1 MAGFCRIGFKFDNR
15 GDLRDLD
22 HYKKSRNL
30 QYPRVL
36 RRGTVGRM
44 KIHLFLLV
52 FGLALFVGCGEQTME
67 MATDQSHMPDETIIE
82 WSIKEA
88 LGHGRFFH
96 DYDHDHGDPGHGEA
110 DDATAESNK
119 EDFDFSRRTTK
130 SRPVD
135 PASRLEQLTIWNR
148 GLSDV
153 SGLLRLKSVKVL
165 YLVNNNIENLRP
177 LAGLANLEELYLD
190 NNPVADVS
198 VLAGMKQLKVLSL
211 RGTQATNGPGLAQLE
226 AALPQCEIIVN

>member
-1 MAGFCRIGFKFDNR
+1 
-15 GDLRDLD
+15 
-22 HYKKSRNL
+22 
-30 QYPRVL
+30 
-36 RRGTVGRM
+36 M
-44 KIHLFLLV
+44 KIHIFLLV
-52 FGLALFVGCGEQTME
+52 FGLALFVGCGQQE
-67 MATDQSHMPDETIIE
+67 MATAGEAPAMDNETIIDF
-82 WSIKEA
+82 SIKEA

-96 DYDHDHGDPGHGEA
+96 DYDHDHGDPGHGDPMDEA
-110 DDATAESNK
+110 TESDADVESSNTSS
-119 EDFDFSRRTTK
+119 DGGFNTSRPK

-177 LAGLANLEELYLD
+177 LAGLASLEELYLD

-211 RGTQATNGPGLAQLE
+211 RGTQATNGPGLAQLK

>member
-1 MAGFCRIGFKFDNR
+1 M
-15 GDLRDLD
+15 
-22 HYKKSRNL
+22 
-30 QYPRVL
+30 
-36 RRGTVGRM
+36 GRM
-44 KIHLFLLV
+44 KIHLFLWV
-52 FGLALFVGCGEQTME
+52 FGLALFVGCSAEQPDWAKAGEAPAM
-67 MATDQSHMPDETIIE
+67 DNETIIE

-110 DDATAESNK
+110 DDATAEATK
-119 EDFDFSRRTTK
+119 EDFDFSRPK

-177 LAGLANLEELYLD
+177 LAGLASLEELYLD

>member
-1 MAGFCRIGFKFDNR
+1 
-15 GDLRDLD
+15 
-22 HYKKSRNL
+22 
-30 QYPRVL
+30 
-36 RRGTVGRM
+36 M
-44 KIHLFLLV
+44 KIHIFLLV
-52 FGLALFVGCGEQTME
+52 FGLALFVGCGQQE
-67 MATDQSHMPDETIIE
+67 MATAGEAPAMDNETIIDF
-82 WSIKEA
+82 SIKEA

-96 DYDHDHGDPGHGEA
+96 DYDHDHDHGYGEKDVA
-110 DDATAESNK
+110 REENVQAK
-119 EDFDFSRRTTK
+119 PDFNRPK

-177 LAGLANLEELYLD
+177 LAGLASLEELYLD

-211 RGTQATNGPGLAQLE
+211 RGTQATNGPGLAQLK

>member
-1 MAGFCRIGFKFDNR
+1 
-15 GDLRDLD
+15 
-22 HYKKSRNL
+22 
-30 QYPRVL
+30 
-36 RRGTVGRM
+36 M

-52 FGLALFVGCGEQTME
+52 FGLALFVGCGKQE
-67 MATDQSHMPDETIIE
+67 MATDSVEPHMPDETIIE

-110 DDATAESNK
+110 DYATAESNK
-119 EDFDFSRRTTK
+119 EDFDFSRPK

-177 LAGLANLEELYLD
+177 LAGLASLEELYLD

-211 RGTQATNGPGLAQLE
+211 RGTQATNGPGLAQLK

>member
-1 MAGFCRIGFKFDNR
+1 MDEATESDADVESSKGGSAFNR
-15 GDLRDLD
+15 
-22 HYKKSRNL
+22 
-30 QYPRVL
+30 P
-36 RRGTVGRM
+36 
-44 KIHLFLLV
+44 
-52 FGLALFVGCGEQTME
+52 
-67 MATDQSHMPDETIIE
+67 
-82 WSIKEA
+82 
-88 LGHGRFFH
+88 
-96 DYDHDHGDPGHGEA
+96 
-110 DDATAESNK
+110 
-119 EDFDFSRRTTK
+119 K

-177 LAGLANLEELYLD
+177 LAGLASLEELYLD

-211 RGTQATNGPGLAQLE
+211 RGTQATNGPGLAQLK

>member
-1 MAGFCRIGFKFDNR
+1 
-15 GDLRDLD
+15 
-22 HYKKSRNL
+22 
-30 QYPRVL
+30 
-36 RRGTVGRM
+36 M
-44 KIHLFLLV
+44 KIHLFLWV
-52 FGLALFVGCGEQTME
+52 FGLALFVGCGQQE
-67 MATDQSHMPDETIIE
+67 MATSSDQVHMPDETIIE
-82 WSIKEA
+82 FSIKEA

-96 DYDHDHGDPGHGEA
+96 DHGYGEA
-110 DDATAESNK
+110 DVEADVSPSIEKNVVAKS
-119 EDFDFSRRTTK
+119 DFNRPK

-177 LAGLANLEELYLD
+177 LAGLATLEELYLD

-198 VLAGMKQLKVLSL
+198 VLVGMKQLKVLSL
-211 RGTQATNGPGLAQLE
+211 RGTQATNGPGLAQLR

>member
-1 MAGFCRIGFKFDNR
+1 
-15 GDLRDLD
+15 
-22 HYKKSRNL
+22 
-30 QYPRVL
+30 
-36 RRGTVGRM
+36 VGRM
-44 KIHLFLLV
+44 KIHLFLWV
-52 FGLALFVGCGEQTME
+52 FGLALFVGCGEQAMN
-67 MATDQSHMPDETIIE
+67 MAPPREHMPDETIIE

-96 DYDHDHGDPGHGEA
+96 DYDHDHTDYGHEKA
-110 DDATAESNK
+110 DDATAEATK
-119 EDFDFSRRTTK
+119 EDSNFSRPK

-177 LAGLANLEELYLD
+177 LAGLASLEELYLD

-211 RGTQATNGPGLAQLE
+211 RGTQATNGPGLDQLR

>member
-1 MAGFCRIGFKFDNR
+1 
-15 GDLRDLD
+15 
-22 HYKKSRNL
+22 
-30 QYPRVL
+30 
-36 RRGTVGRM
+36 M
-44 KIHLFLLV
+44 KIHLFLWV
-52 FGLALFVGCGEQTME
+52 FGLALFVGCGQKE
-67 MATDQSHMPDETIIE
+67 MSTASGQMHMPDETIIE

-110 DDATAESNK
+110 DDATAEATK
-119 EDFDFSRRTTK
+119 EDFDFSRPK

-177 LAGLANLEELYLD
+177 LAGLASLEELYLD

-211 RGTQATNGPGLAQLE
+211 RGTQATNGPGLAQLK

>member
-1 MAGFCRIGFKFDNR
+1 
-15 GDLRDLD
+15 
-22 HYKKSRNL
+22 
-30 QYPRVL
+30 
-36 RRGTVGRM
+36 M

-52 FGLALFVGCGEQTME
+52 FGLALFVGCGKQTME

-96 DYDHDHGDPGHGEA
+96 DYDHDHDDYGHGEA
-110 DDATAESNK
+110 DHATAESTNK
-119 EDFDFSRRTTK
+119 NDSAFNRPK

-177 LAGLANLEELYLD
+177 LAGLASLEELYLD

-211 RGTQATNGPGLAQLE
+211 RGTQATNGPGLAQLK

>member
-1 MAGFCRIGFKFDNR
+1 
-15 GDLRDLD
+15 
-22 HYKKSRNL
+22 
-30 QYPRVL
+30 
-36 RRGTVGRM
+36 M

-52 FGLALFVGCGEQTME
+52 FGLALFVGCGDSGERPGRM
-67 MATDQSHMPDETIIE
+67 HMPDETIIE

-96 DYDHDHGDPGHGEA
+96 DYDHDHGDSGHGEV
-110 DDATAESNK
+110 DVATAEATK
-119 EDFDFSRRTTK
+119 EDSNFSRPK

-177 LAGLANLEELYLD
+177 LAGLASLEELYLD

>member
-1 MAGFCRIGFKFDNR
+1 
-15 GDLRDLD
+15 
-22 HYKKSRNL
+22 
-30 QYPRVL
+30 
-36 RRGTVGRM
+36 M
-44 KIHLFLLV
+44 KIHLFLWV
-52 FGLALFVGCGEQTME
+52 FGLVWFVGCSTEPNWAMEEQ
-67 MATDQSHMPDETIIE
+67 AQLPDETIIE
-82 WSIKEA
+82 LSIKEA

-110 DDATAESNK
+110 DYATAESNK

-211 RGTQATNGPGLAQLE
+211 RGTQATNGPGLAQLR

>member
-1 MAGFCRIGFKFDNR
+1 MR
-15 GDLRDLD
+15 
-22 HYKKSRNL
+22 
-30 QYPRVL
+30 
-36 RRGTVGRM
+36 RM
-44 KIHLFLLV
+44 KIHLFLWA
-52 FGLALFVGCGEQTME
+52 FGLALFVGCSDHQMAK
-67 MATDQSHMPDETIIE
+67 ATDQVHMPDETIIDF
-82 WSIKEA
+82 SIKEA

-96 DYDHDHGDPGHGEA
+96 DYDHDHDDYNHGEEDPG
-110 DDATAESNK
+110 TAEATK
-119 EDFDFSRRTTK
+119 EDSNFSRPK

-177 LAGLANLEELYLD
+177 LAGLASLEELYLD

-211 RGTQATNGPGLAQLE
+211 RGTQATNGPGLAQLK

>member
-1 MAGFCRIGFKFDNR
+1 
-15 GDLRDLD
+15 
-22 HYKKSRNL
+22 
-30 QYPRVL
+30 
-36 RRGTVGRM
+36 M
-44 KIHLFLLV
+44 KIHLFLWV
-52 FGLALFVGCGEQTME
+52 FGLVLFVGCGEQAMN
-67 MATDQSHMPDETIIE
+67 MAPPREHMPDETIIE
-82 WSIKEA
+82 FSIKEA

-96 DYDHDHGDPGHGEA
+96 DYDHDHRYGDTMA
-110 DDATAESNK
+110 K
-119 EDFDFSRRTTK
+119 EDMARNEQAVEKVGSSKDGSAFNRPK

-177 LAGLANLEELYLD
+177 LAGLASLEELYLD

-211 RGTQATNGPGLAQLE
+211 RGTQATNGPGLAQLK

>member
-1 MAGFCRIGFKFDNR
+1 MDN
-15 GDLRDLD
+15 
-22 HYKKSRNL
+22 
-30 QYPRVL
+30 
-36 RRGTVGRM
+36 
-44 KIHLFLLV
+44 
-52 FGLALFVGCGEQTME
+52 
-67 MATDQSHMPDETIIE
+67 ETIIE

-110 DDATAESNK
+110 DKATAESTNK
-119 EDFDFSRRTTK
+119 EDFDFNRPK

-165 YLVNNNIENLRP
+165 YRVNNNIENLRP
-177 LAGLANLEELYLD
+177 LAGLASLEELYLD

>member
-1 MAGFCRIGFKFDNR
+1 MNMAP
-15 GDLRDLD
+15 
-22 HYKKSRNL
+22 
-30 QYPRVL
+30 PR
-36 RRGTVGRM
+36 
-44 KIHLFLLV
+44 
-52 FGLALFVGCGEQTME
+52 E
-67 MATDQSHMPDETIIE
+67 HMPDETIIE

-96 DYDHDHGDPGHGEA
+96 DYDHDHDDYGYGDKATGEA
-110 DDATAESNK
+110 SVTVVDNIGEASKEGFGHNK
-119 EDFDFSRRTTK
+119 GPISR
-130 SRPVD
+130 SVD

-177 LAGLANLEELYLD
+177 LAGLASLEELYLD

-211 RGTQATNGPGLAQLE
+211 RGTQATNGPGLAQLR

>member
-1 MAGFCRIGFKFDNR
+1 
-15 GDLRDLD
+15 
-22 HYKKSRNL
+22 
-30 QYPRVL
+30 
-36 RRGTVGRM
+36 M
-44 KIHLFLLV
+44 KIHLFLWV
-52 FGLALFVGCGEQTME
+52 FGLALFVGCSAEKPASLRG
-67 MATDQSHMPDETIIE
+67 HLPDETIIDF
-82 WSIKEA
+82 SIKEA

-96 DYDHDHGDPGHGEA
+96 DYDHDHDHRYGDKLAETEA
-110 DDATAESNK
+110 DENVVSSK
-119 EDFDFSRRTTK
+119 EGFGFNRPK

-177 LAGLANLEELYLD
+177 LAGLASLEELYLD

-211 RGTQATNGPGLAQLE
+211 RGTQATNGPGLAQLR

>member
-1 MAGFCRIGFKFDNR
+1 MAK
-15 GDLRDLD
+15 
-22 HYKKSRNL
+22 
-30 QYPRVL
+30 
-36 RRGTVGRM
+36 
-44 KIHLFLLV
+44 
-52 FGLALFVGCGEQTME
+52 
-67 MATDQSHMPDETIIE
+67 ATDQVHMPDETIIE

-110 DDATAESNK
+110 DYATAESNK

-177 LAGLANLEELYLD
+177 LAGLASLEELYLD

-211 RGTQATNGPGLAQLE
+211 RGTQATNGPGLAQLK

>member
-1 MAGFCRIGFKFDNR
+1 ME
-15 GDLRDLD
+15 
-22 HYKKSRNL
+22 
-30 QYPRVL
+30 
-36 RRGTVGRM
+36 
-44 KIHLFLLV
+44 
-52 FGLALFVGCGEQTME
+52 EQ
-67 MATDQSHMPDETIIE
+67 AQLPDETIIE
-82 WSIKEA
+82 FSIKEA

-96 DYDHDHGDPGHGEA
+96 DYDHDHDDYGHGEA
-110 DDATAESNK
+110 DVAKAEEKNDSEFN
-119 EDFDFSRRTTK
+119 RPK

-177 LAGLANLEELYLD
+177 LAGLASLEELYLD

-211 RGTQATNGPGLAQLE
+211 RGTQATNGPGLAQLR

>member
-1 MAGFCRIGFKFDNR
+1 MAK
-15 GDLRDLD
+15 
-22 HYKKSRNL
+22 
-30 QYPRVL
+30 V
-36 RRGTVGRM
+36 
-44 KIHLFLLV
+44 
-52 FGLALFVGCGEQTME
+52 
-67 MATDQSHMPDETIIE
+67 TDQVHMPDETIIDF
-82 WSIKEA
+82 SIKEA

-96 DYDHDHGDPGHGEA
+96 DYDHDHDHGYEEKMVE
-110 DDATAESNK
+110 ATASK
-119 EDFDFSRRTTK
+119 EDVESSKGGSGFNRPK

-177 LAGLANLEELYLD
+177 LAGLASLEELYLD

-211 RGTQATNGPGLAQLE
+211 RGTQATNGPGLAQLRE
-226 AALPQCEIIVN
+226 ALPQCEIIVN

>member
-1 MAGFCRIGFKFDNR
+1 
-15 GDLRDLD
+15 
-22 HYKKSRNL
+22 
-30 QYPRVL
+30 
-36 RRGTVGRM
+36 M
-44 KIHLFLLV
+44 KIHIFLLV
-52 FGLALFVGCGEQTME
+52 FGLALFVGCGQQE
-67 MATDQSHMPDETIIE
+67 MATAGEAPAMDNETIIDF
-82 WSIKEA
+82 SIKEA

-110 DDATAESNK
+110 DDATAEANK
-119 EDFDFSRRTTK
+119 EDFDFSRPK